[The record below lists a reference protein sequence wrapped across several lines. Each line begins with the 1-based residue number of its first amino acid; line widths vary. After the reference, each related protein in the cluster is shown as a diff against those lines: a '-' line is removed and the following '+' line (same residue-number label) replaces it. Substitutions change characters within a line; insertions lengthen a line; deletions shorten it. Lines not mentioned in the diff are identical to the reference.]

1 MMIWVHGF
9 LMPER
14 GETETRIFFLMGNG
28 SMDRRIDGRI
38 DRSAK
43 QQKQKSGPEGPQENS
58 IFRPSVAAVRRNLC
72 VRGGGGAGA
81 RRTRRWVHSRRV
93 ATIAAALVS
102 RGRRIRTR
110 RSRARFGTWRSVCRS
125 RQGSARRTARRSARG
140 GRGVGVHSRGLRGAP
155 RSRTVR

>member
-14 GETETRIFFLMGNG
+14 GETESLIFFLVGGDRWSDG
-28 SMDRRIDGRI
+28 SMER
-38 DRSAK
+38 
-43 QQKQKSGPEGPQENS
+43 QKNRNKKAGPKARKKIQLSEVQV
-58 IFRPSVAAVRRNLC
+58 VAVVRRNLC

-81 RRTRRWVHSRRV
+81 RRTRRTRRWVHSRRV

-110 RSRARFGTWRSVCRS
+110 RSRARFGTWRSV
-125 RQGSARRTARRSARG
+125 
-140 GRGVGVHSRGLRGAP
+140 
-155 RSRTVR
+155 